1 MKKVSCVAMLTFIY
15 PAIVMGYVPT
25 ITDANLRSHSYSV
38 EQISQDV
45 YNTAKSQ
52 NINAP
57 VFQTIENGE
66 NNYYKLTAPNLTQ
79 YKTSLDADIFSTTA
93 QENGSISYLTV
104 DNDGNVTTNNFY
116 YNTLQPTNNRLE
128 FYQEETI
135 PLVSGDFIDNSVDNV
150 IFGYGGGAVSN
161 TYGIINAIN
170 GNFINNADNSAEYSY
185 GGAIYNFDL
194 FGYRFYELANIESI
208 TGNFINNTAIDG
220 GAIYNSGTMGTI
232 TGDFVNNNSDRLG
245 GAICNFDMYG
255 FGEGIIDSI
264 TGNFSNNV
272 ISAVN
277 HYGAGGA
284 ISNNSFIGS
293 ITGDFFENT
302 VNVVNPGGEI
312 ALGGAIY
319 NGYYGMGGTI
329 NSITGDFIRNVI
341 RITNEDTNMYSV
353 AQGGAI
359 YNDGQ
364 IGNISGNFIDNAI
377 SGLNSDYYGGFGGAI
392 SNYGQ
397 IGTISGN
404 FINNKTIN
412 TIRPNVAFGFGGAIY
427 SNGGVIDS
435 ITGNFDSNMADVGG
449 AIYNTGGTINSIT
462 GNFNDNI
469 GSAIYTGGIV
479 GSITGDFNR
488 NIGSAGGA
496 IINLWSINSITGDFN
511 DNYASAFGGAI
522 NNGAT
527 GVIDSIVGNFTN
539 NRSQAE
545 SPENGGGSYGG
556 AIYNYGAINSIAG
569 DFTNNIATFEG
580 GAIWN
585 YGTISSIAGDFN
597 NNDARFEGI
606 EQYHT
611 YGGAIHNRGTIES
624 INANFN
630 NNSAFLKGGAI
641 FNSGTINS
649 ITGNF
654 SGNTYRGD
662 HMQEGNIIIE
672 YGKGGAIYNSGIIN
686 LAGNVNFLTASD
698 GIYNDGTISTI
709 NGTYDSPTTL
719 HLQSVRGNGT
729 FNLMGYTDAYL
740 ADNQIIEQNE
750 FNISENSSLTT
761 LANGLGNIQ
770 TLQNNG
776 SIYLTGGTLNSNITG
791 TGNIVISGS
800 VQADANWLLNAPDIT
815 NNGILEITGGTLY
828 NNISGTGQT
837 IIGNN
842 AVLYSSN
849 IGNIDM
855 NGVWNIENETV
866 HASNLNIN
874 GYINMT
880 INDISKDSIEYTGGK
895 IIADNITIGDNAKT
909 LFIIHENNLAKG
921 ESTGNLTII
930 DAASWGDNTNINVLQ
945 NGRYTINFDET
956 NHTFQITLT
965 KTLEEFL
972 EENDNALNLLSVA
985 TAWNNI
991 VNPSDMTVQRMQ
1003 ELLDISSQYD
1013 INEYLRILTNT
1024 APTDAEVVSETSR
1037 TVNSSINNQVSARL
1051 ASVGRSGGDTARGI
1065 SIWGQYLLNHS
1076 ILSGKSGF
1084 TGDTFGFTLGADKKF
1099 NNNLILGLG
1108 YAFNN
1113 TSATAGDRNIDATGH
1128 TIFTYADYRLPNANA
1143 DSNKPSRPWHISG
1156 TLSYGMTSYDE
1167 HAEYGITSEYDTTTI
1182 GLNGKLGY
1190 DITKTVDLSIG
1201 TRYLNISQKDYIDSL
1216 NQKISVKDTNIF
1228 TLITGAKYVS
1238 SATVFI
1244 PNAHVDLSYDIIS
1257 SDRLALVSTQNSNY
1271 QIIGKSVNPFGIQTG
1286 IGFDMNLNSWKLFLN
1301 YDLDWR
1307 PDFIGHTGR
1316 IKIKYTF

>member
-1 MKKVSCVAMLTFIY
+1 MKKVSCVALLTFIY
-15 PAIVMGYVPT
+15 PDIVMGYVPT

-104 DNDGNVTTNNFY
+104 DNDGNVTTNKFY
-116 YNTLQPTNNRLE
+116 YNTLQPTNNRLQIPWSTE
-128 FYQEETI
+128 NI
-135 PLVSGDFIDNSVDNV
+135 PLIAGDFVNNIIDSFYGGAIYSYNGTINEIHSQFINNISSGASGGGSVGGAIYNCRWATINSVIGDFIDNEAINTSDNCSAFAGAISNEGIIDSISGDFINNNAV
-150 IFGYGGGAVSN
+150 KIATNFNSLGGAIYNCGTINSITGNFTGNFIDSENGGAEGGAIFN
-161 TYGIINAIN
+161 TYYDDSGTINSIVGDFVGNLINVNDPTGFADGSGGAIYN
-170 GNFINNADNSAEYSY
+170 WGLMQSITGDFIGNTINVSSTNPYASGGAIWNAGTIGELNSNFINNTTDIHGSIGFSY
-185 GGAIYNFDL
+185 GGAIYN
-194 FGYRFYELANIESI
+194 S
-208 TGNFINNTAIDG
+208 
-220 GAIYNSGTMGTI
+220 S
-232 TGDFVNNNSDRLG
+232 
-245 GAICNFDMYG
+245 
-255 FGEGIIDSI
+255 
-264 TGNFSNNV
+264 
-272 ISAVN
+272 
-277 HYGAGGA
+277 
-284 ISNNSFIGS
+284 
-293 ITGDFFENT
+293 
-302 VNVVNPGGEI
+302 
-312 ALGGAIY
+312 
-319 NGYYGMGGTI
+319 GTI
-329 NSITGDFIRNVI
+329 NSIV
-341 RITNEDTNMYSV
+341 
-353 AQGGAI
+353 
-359 YNDGQ
+359 
-364 IGNISGNFIDNAI
+364 GNFIGNSSNRE
-377 SGLNSDYYGGFGGAI
+377 SGLSY
-392 SNYGQ
+392 
-397 IGTISGN
+397 
-404 FINNKTIN
+404 
-412 TIRPNVAFGFGGAIY
+412 GGAIY
-427 SNGGVIDS
+427 SWGLIQS

-449 AIYNTGGTINSIT
+449 AIYTGGTINSIT
-462 GNFNDNI
+462 GDFNDNVST
-469 GSAIYTGGIV
+469 GAGGAIYTGGIV

-511 DNYASAFGGAI
+511 DNIASYWGGAI

-539 NRSQAE
+539 NHSQAD
-545 SPENGGGSYGG
+545 SVENGGSYGG

-585 YGTISSIAGDFN
+585 NGTINSIVGSFDN
-597 NNDARFEGI
+597 NNAKFEGI

-649 ITGNF
+649 ITGDF

-761 LANGLGNIQ
+761 LASGLGNIQ

-800 VQADANWLLNAPDIT
+800 VQADATWLLNASDIT

-1076 ILSGKSGF
+1076 IQSGKSGF

-1128 TIFTYADYRLPNANA
+1128 TIFTYAEYRLPHTNT
-1143 DSNKPSRPWHISG
+1143 DDKKTSKPWHING

-1228 TLITGAKYVS
+1228 TLITGAKYAS

-1286 IGFDMNLNSWKLFLN
+1286 IGFDMNLSSLKIFLN

-1316 IKIKYTF
+1316 IKVKYTF